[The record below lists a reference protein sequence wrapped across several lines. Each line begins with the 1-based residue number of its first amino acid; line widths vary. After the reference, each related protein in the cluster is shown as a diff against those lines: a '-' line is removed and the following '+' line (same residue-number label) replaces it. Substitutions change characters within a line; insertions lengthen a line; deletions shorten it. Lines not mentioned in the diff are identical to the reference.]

1 MKIILALILM
11 ISLTWVAADHFSNKT
26 VSDKSTTEIK
36 LDENIEISDADT
48 IEIRLDESIEMSD
61 GSILKIKL
69 DENMEISDA
78 DTIEIRLDEGMEKP
92 GKVKERVMNNPNYL
106 MNQKE
111 CKKVKDVV
119 AGILSMSDGVWKE
132 IEKNPEDKEK
142 WAEVIA
148 LSSLTSNYSNVYD
161 VWCKGLA
168 HHRIKN
174 MKIKTKNQINNKDGK
189 DKED

>member
-26 VSDKSTTEIK
+26 VSDKNTTEMK
-36 LDENIEISDADT
+36 LDENMEISDADT
-48 IEIRLDESIEMSD
+48 TEM
-61 GSILKIKL
+61 KL

-78 DTIEIRLDEGMEKP
+78 DTIEIRLDEDMEKP
-92 GKVKERVMNNPNYL
+92 GKVKERMMNNPNYL

-132 IEKNPEDKEK
+132 IKKNPEDKEK

-148 LSSLTSNYSNVYD
+148 LSSLSSNYSNIYD
-161 VWCKGLA
+161 VWCKDLA

-174 MKIKTKNQINNKDGK
+174 MKIKTKNQINNKDGE

>member
-26 VSDKSTTEIK
+26 VSDADTTE
-36 LDENIEISDADT
+36 
-48 IEIRLDESIEMSD
+48 M
-61 GSILKIKL
+61 KL

-78 DTIEIRLDEGMEKP
+78 DTTEMKLDENMEISDVDTIEIRLDEDMEKP
-92 GKVKERVMNNPNYL
+92 GKVKERMMNNPNYL

-119 AGILSMSDGVWKE
+119 AGILSMSDGVWRE
-132 IEKNPEDKEK
+132 IKKNPEDKEK

-148 LSSLTSNYSNVYD
+148 LSSLTSNYSNIYD
-161 VWCKGLA
+161 VWCKDLA
-168 HHRIKN
+168 HHKIKN
-174 MKIKTKNQINNKDGK
+174 MKIKTKKSNK
-189 DKED
+189 

>member
-26 VSDKSTTEIK
+26 VSDKNTTE
-36 LDENIEISDADT
+36 
-48 IEIRLDESIEMSD
+48 M
-61 GSILKIKL
+61 KL

-78 DTIEIRLDEGMEKP
+78 DTTEMKLDENMEISDVDTIEIRLDEDMEKP
-92 GKVKERVMNNPNYL
+92 GKVKERMMNNPNYL

-119 AGILSMSDGVWKE
+119 AGILSMSDGVWRE
-132 IEKNPEDKEK
+132 IKKNPEDKEK

-148 LSSLTSNYSNVYD
+148 LSSLTSNYSNIYD
-161 VWCKGLA
+161 VWCKDLA
-168 HHRIKN
+168 HHKIKN

-189 DKED
+189 YKDD